1 MEQNAKQPKHKSGFI
16 AVIGRPNV
24 GKSSIVNAIL
34 GEERVIVVKFL
45 QVEFDFS
52 TNLIKK
58 IRERRSA
65 SCRLTD

>member
-1 MEQNAKQPKHKSGFI
+1 MRNPLRTSQKIFKTFY
-16 AVIGRPNV
+16 
-24 GKSSIVNAIL
+24 GKSSFIVI
-34 GEERVIVVKFL
+34 KFL
-45 QVEFDFS
+45 QVELNFT